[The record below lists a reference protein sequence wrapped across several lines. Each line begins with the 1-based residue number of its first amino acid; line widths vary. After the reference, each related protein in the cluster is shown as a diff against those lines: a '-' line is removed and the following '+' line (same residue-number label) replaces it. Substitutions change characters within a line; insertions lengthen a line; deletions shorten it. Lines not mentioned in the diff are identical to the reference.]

1 MEIQRDLFK
10 TPRCCWHAG
19 NKYCQIPAGISKIA
33 RKNCRCRPRD
43 QKPFSAYFSTHTQSD
58 SLPRGPAKASPRTKD
73 RKHFPYGACCLLDG
87 VAIRPG
93 APSSPPDTWQF
104 PNDSTYYY
112 SRRVSFNPVY
122 IDNPPSLPPHG
133 PLPVQPRAI

>member
-19 NKYCQIPAGISKIA
+19 NKYCQIPVWDFQNSAKKLPMSTQ
-33 RKNCRCRPRD
+33 RS
-43 QKPFSAYFSTHTQSD
+43 KPFIAHFSTHTQSG
-58 SLPRGPAKASPRTKD
+58 SLPRGPAKVSPRTKD